1 MYKNNEKWDYISP
14 SVDNTQIK
22 CGTYTPMESSVDMKN
37 KMMAFRKMDATA
49 IIEWIEISQTQKDK
63 YNIFIYLQNLNLKV

>member
-1 MYKNNEKWDYISP
+1 
-14 SVDNTQIK
+14 VDNTQIK

-49 IIEWIEISQTQKDK
+49 IIE
-63 YNIFIYLQNLNLKV
+63 

>member
-1 MYKNNEKWDYISP
+1 
-14 SVDNTQIK
+14 
-22 CGTYTPMESSVDMKN
+22 MESSVDMKN
-37 KMMAFRKMDATA
+37 KMMAFMKMDATA